1 MSNPIQIVVEGG
13 VVHEVLHLSPGVNLT
28 IIDFDVEGVAAER
41 IEPSPIDGQPAVVS
55 HYADDATAA
64 SNDRIEELLHR
75 AHDFLAHTSEAQTR
89 SDRQELIDDIRVAL
103 NLDLTDCDNCGAV
116 IPTGEAI
123 EKGVLVLCAECAA
136 NL

>member
-13 VVHEVLHLSPGVNLT
+13 GVHEVLHLPPGVNLT
-28 IIDFDVEGVAAER
+28 IIDFDVEGVEAER
-41 IEPSPIDGQPAVVS
+41 IEPSPIGGQPSVIS
-55 HYADDATAA
+55 HYTSDATAA

-75 AHDFLAHTSEAQTR
+75 AHDFLAHTTEAQTR

-116 IPTGEAI
+116 IPTAEAI
-123 EKGVLVLCAECAA
+123 EKGVLVLCGECAA
-136 NL
+136 D